1 MKTDPPMELTLTEFV
16 LMVVF
21 GTFLT
26 VPCLAMISRT
36 LHARREARALK
47 RRFIC
52 RLCLHAYEDFSRERQ
67 AACPRCGAANER
79 GRDPRRC

>member
-1 MKTDPPMELTLTEFV
+1 MELTLTEFV
-16 LMVVF
+16 LLVIF

-26 VPCLAMISRT
+26 VPSLAVIARI

-52 RLCLHAYEDFSRERQ
+52 RLCLHAYQDFGRERRV
-67 AACPRCGAANER
+67 ACPRCGAINER

>member
-1 MKTDPPMELTLTEFV
+1 MELTLTEFV
-16 LMVVF
+16 LLVVF

-26 VPCLAMISRT
+26 VLCFAVISRM
-36 LHARREARALK
+36 LLARSEARALK

-52 RLCLHAYEDFSRERQ
+52 RLCLHAYEDFGRDRITS
-67 AACPRCGAANER
+67 CPRCGAANER